1 MARLWQ
7 FLTDRRVLAVTGIV
21 ALAVLAACVWTDSD
35 APEDAVLWILLAGLL
50 GLAGWGIWRLL
61 RAWRA
66 RRAAAALGAA
76 LADGIGKDG
85 VADATAPGGSEAAV
99 LRKGMLEAINTIK
112 TSKLGLTRG
121 AAALYELPWYMIIG
135 NPAAGKSS
143 AIKHSGLTFPIPG
156 SKAVQ
161 GVGGT
166 RNCDWFFTTDGILLD
181 TAGRYA
187 VFDVDRAEWFGFLD
201 LLRRHRPRAP
211 INGILIAVSVAELGG
226 GDPAASIELAKSLR
240 TRVQEL
246 TEHLGV
252 HAPVYVIFTK
262 ADLIAGF
269 ADFFHDSERGERERV
284 WGATLR
290 YNRRSTPVDVLGF
303 FDRHFDELYDGLKE
317 MRLASMA
324 GNRSAAPRPGV
335 FTFPLEFVALKP
347 QLRAFLATLFE
358 ENTWQFKPVFRGF
371 YFTSALQE
379 GALENQSSRRVAA
392 RFDLALHPSGAR
404 AGGKDGRGEVHDE
417 GRNGGRD
424 EAPNDAHNDAHND
437 EQSGYF
443 LLQLFRKVIFA
454 DRDLVKRY
462 TSPAAARLKVG
473 VFFAATILLGCALGG
488 WSWSYMG
495 NRQLVANVRA
505 DLDKVS
511 KLQARR
517 ADLQSR
523 LEALEILQDRIV
535 QLERYR
541 TDRPLALSFGLYQG
555 AALER
560 KLRDEYFA
568 GVREVM
574 VLPVAAALE
583 SLLAEMNANA
593 AQLDPDARATP
604 AVRPGQDYQAISATN
619 VGDAYNALK
628 TYLMLADKSHAEP
641 GHLNDQLTRYWR
653 GWLEANR
660 GAMPKEQMIRSAER
674 LLTFVLAHGDDPAWP
689 QITPKLSLL
698 DSARENLRRVVR
710 GTPARERVYAD
721 IRTRAATRFP
731 AMTVARIV
739 GEQDQALVVG
749 SHAVSGAFT
758 RDAWEKFVQGAIRD
772 ASSKELQSS
781 DWVLKSVAKDDLT
794 LEGSPEQVQKAL
806 VEMYKLD
813 YAREWSKFVQGV
825 TIADLDGFDASVRA
839 MNRLGD
845 PQSSPLA
852 RVLGTV
858 HEQTVWDD
866 PAQARVDTVKLK
878 RGVLGWFREVVL
890 RQAPSG
896 ARQLADA
903 AGPLPLG
910 GIPVAGPVGREFAGV
925 ARLVG
930 VKERDASLMTGY
942 LDALSKLRS
951 RLNALKNQGDPG
963 PGAKQLMQQTL
974 EGSGSELADALKYVD
989 EQMLTGMSD
998 GQKQMLRPLLVRPLV
1013 QTFAMIVLPSESE
1026 INKTWQAQV
1035 VEPFRTSLM
1044 AKYPF
1049 APGSQIQATPA
1060 EIGQVFGPE
1069 GAVARFVGT
1078 TMGPLVVR
1086 RGDVLASR
1094 TWADIG
1100 ITLSPQAVSGF
1111 PGWIAPLSANGV
1123 AAAAD
1128 NGPQTVF
1135 QLLPLPAPGVTEYTI
1150 EIDGQQLRYRNT
1162 PPAWV
1167 NMVHPGPQAAGGAR
1181 ISAVT
1186 FDGRTVELFNVPGQF
1201 GLQKMI
1207 EAAANKRVDAG
1218 THELRWSAGNV
1229 AVAVNLKRV
1238 SSAGSGADAQASR
1251 GFNGL
1256 RLPEAI
1262 VGRQAAGVGAA
1273 APVAATAGT
1282 AAGAAQ

>member
-7 FLTDRRVLAVTGIV
+7 FLTNSRVLAVIGI
-21 ALAVLAACVWTDSD
+21 AGLAAFLFLGAESLEVAAIW
-35 APEDAVLWILLAGLL
+35 AVLAGLL
-50 GLAGWGIWRLL
+50 LLASWGCWWLARGWL
-61 RAWRA
+61 RK
-66 RRAAAALGAA
+66 RAASRLSEA
-76 LADGIGKDG
+76 LAAQATPDAEAGANAGKG
-85 VADATAPGGSEAAV
+85 GRNDAQV
-99 LRKGMLEAINTIK
+99 LRQGMLEAINTIK

-121 AAALYELPWYMIIG
+121 AQALYELPWYMIIG

-181 TAGRYA
+181 TAGRYSVYDA
-187 VFDVDRAEWFGFLD
+187 DRAEWFSFLE
-201 LLRRHRPRAP
+201 LLRRHRRRAP
-211 INGILIAVSVAELGG
+211 INGILIAVSVAELAGG
-226 GDPAASIELAKSLR
+226 SPEASIELAKSLR

-246 TEHLGV
+246 TERLGV
-252 HAPVYVIFTK
+252 HPPVYVVFTK

-269 ADFFHDSERGERERV
+269 GDFFHDADRAERDRV
-284 WGATLR
+284 WGATQR
-290 YNRRSTPVDVLGF
+290 YNRRSTPQDVLAF
-303 FDRHFDELYDGLKE
+303 FDQHFDELYDGLKE
-317 MRLASMA
+317 MSLATMA
-324 GNRSAAPRPGV
+324 GNRSAAMRPGV
-335 FTFPLEFVALKP
+335 FTFPLEFASLKP

-358 ENTWQFKPVFRGF
+358 ENTWQFKPVMRGF

-379 GALENQSSRRVAA
+379 GMVENLSSRRVAS
-392 RFDLALHPSGAR
+392 RFDLNLKPGDQK
-404 AGGKDGRGEVHDE
+404 GVQQE
-417 GRNGGRD
+417 
-424 EAPNDAHNDAHND
+424 
-437 EQSGYF
+437 EQSGFF
-443 LLQLFRKVIFA
+443 LLDLFRKVIFA
-454 DRDLVKRY
+454 DKDLVKRY
-462 TSPAAARLKVG
+462 TSPAATRLKYAA
-473 VFFAATILLGCALGG
+473 FFAATVLLGGALGG

-495 NRQLVANVRA
+495 NRQLVANVQA
-505 DLDKVS
+505 DLDKVTR
-511 KLQARR
+511 LQARR
-517 ADLQSR
+517 SDLQSR
-523 LEALEILQDRIV
+523 LEALDILQDRIE
-535 QLERYR
+535 QLEKYR
-541 TDRPLALSFGLYQG
+541 NDQPWALSFGLYQG
-555 AALER
+555 EALER

-574 VLPVAAALE
+574 VLPVTGALE

-593 AQLDPDARATP
+593 AQLNPNAQAAPRAK
-604 AVRPGQDYQAISATN
+604 PGQPYQDVSATN

-653 GWLEANR
+653 VWLAANR

-674 LLTFVLAHGDDPAWP
+674 LMTFHLAHISDPAWP

-721 IRTRAATRFP
+721 IRTRAGTRFL
-731 AMTVARIV
+731 AVTVARIV

-749 SHAVSGAFT
+749 SHAVPGAFT
-758 RDAWEKFVQGAIRD
+758 RDAWEKFVQGAIRE
-772 ASSKELQSS
+772 ASNRELQST
-781 DWVLKSVAKDDLT
+781 DWVLKTVAKDDLT
-794 LEGSPEQVQKAL
+794 LEGSPEQIQKTL
-806 VEMYKLD
+806 IDLYKAD

-825 TIADLDGFDASVRA
+825 TIADLNGFEASVQA

-845 PQSSPLA
+845 PQTSPLA
-852 RVLGTV
+852 KVLRTV
-858 HEQTVWDD
+858 YDETAWDD
-866 PAQARVDTVKLK
+866 PSQARVNQAKLK
-878 RGVLGWFREVVL
+878 RGLLGWFREVVL
-890 RQAPSG
+890 RRAPSD

-903 AGPLPLG
+903 AGPLPVG
-910 GIPVAGPVGREFAGV
+910 ATPGAGPVGREFAGV
-925 ARLVG
+925 AHLVG
-930 VKERDASLMTGY
+930 VKEKDASLMTGY

-951 RLNALKNQGDPG
+951 RLNQLKNQGDPG

-998 GQKQMLRPLLVRPLV
+998 AQKQTLRPLLVRPLV

-1035 VEPFRTSLM
+1035 VEPFQKTLA

-1049 APGSQIQATPA
+1049 SPGAQMQAAPS

-1069 GAVARFVGT
+1069 GAVAKFVAT

-1100 ITLSPQAVSGF
+1100 VTLAPQVVSGF
-1111 PGWIAPLSANGV
+1111 PGWVAPLSSNGV
-1123 AAAAD
+1123 AAAGGQQ
-1128 NGPQTVF
+1128 NVF
-1135 QLLPLPAPGVTEYTI
+1135 QLLPMTAPGVTEYTI

-1162 PPAWV
+1162 QPAWV
-1167 NMVHPGPQAAGGAR
+1167 NMVHPGPQGSSGAR
-1181 ISAVT
+1181 VSAVT
-1186 FDGRTVELFNVPGQF
+1186 FDGRTVELFNEPGEY
-1201 GLQKMI
+1201 GLTKLI
-1207 EAAANKRVDAG
+1207 AAAAQKKVEG
-1218 THELRWSAGNV
+1218 GLHELRWTAGNV
-1229 AVAVNLKRV
+1229 SVAVTLKRV
-1238 SSAGSGADAQASR
+1238 SSAGGNNGGEAQASR

-1256 RLPEAI
+1256 RLPETV
-1262 VGRQAAGVGAA
+1262 VGRGTPAGG
-1273 APVAATAGT
+1273 PQL
-1282 AAGAAQ
+1282 AGAAQ

>member
-1 MARLWQ
+1 MMARLRQ
-7 FLTDRRVLAVTGIV
+7 FLTDRRVLAVIGMV
-21 ALAVLAACVWTDSD
+21 VLAACLLLGADSLD
-35 APEDAVLWILLAGLL
+35 VALIWAVLL
-50 GLAGWGIWRLL
+50 GLVLLGAWGVAWLV
-61 RAWRA
+61 RAWLRK
-66 RRAAAALGAA
+66 RAAARLGDAILAGTEPDGKAQAA
-76 LADGIGKDG
+76 RND
-85 VADATAPGGSEAAV
+85 AAV
-99 LRKGMLEAINTIK
+99 LRKGMLEAISTIK

-181 TAGRYA
+181 TAGRYS
-187 VFDVDRAEWFGFLD
+187 VFEADRTEWFSFLD
-201 LLRRHRPRAP
+201 LLRKHRSRAP

-226 GDPAASIELAKSLR
+226 GDPEASIELAKSLR

-246 TEHLGV
+246 TERLGV

-269 ADFFHDSERGERERV
+269 AEFFHDCERTERERV

-290 YNRRSTPVDVLGF
+290 YNRRSTPQDVLSF

-317 MRLASMA
+317 MSLASMA
-324 GNRSAAPRPGV
+324 GNRSTALRPGV
-335 FTFPLEFVALKP
+335 FTFPLEFAALKP

-379 GALENQSSRRVAA
+379 GKVDTQSARRVAG
-392 RFDLALHPSGAR
+392 RFDLQLRPLGDKA
-404 AGGKDGRGEVHDE
+404 
-417 GRNGGRD
+417 
-424 EAPNDAHNDAHND
+424 EADDTAQAAD
-437 EQSGYF
+437 QSGFF

-454 DRDLVKRY
+454 DRDLVRRY
-462 TSPAAARLKVG
+462 TSPAATRLKIG
-473 VFFAATILLGCALGG
+473 TFFAATLLLGCALGG

-495 NRQLVANVRA
+495 NRQLVANVQT
-505 DLDKVS
+505 DLDKVM
-511 KLQARR
+511 KLQAGRS
-517 ADLQSR
+517 DLQAR
-523 LEALEILQDRIV
+523 LEGLDILQDRIE
-535 QLERYR
+535 QLEKYR
-541 TDRPLALSFGLYQG
+541 QDRPWALAFGLYQG
-555 AALER
+555 TALER

-574 VLPVAAALE
+574 VQPVAGALE
-583 SLLAEMNANA
+583 SLLAETNANA
-593 AQLDPDARATP
+593 AQLDPTVRATP
-604 AVRPGQDYQAISATN
+604 APKAGQPYQDVSATN

-628 TYLMLADKSHAEP
+628 TYLMLADKTHAEP
-641 GHLNDQLTRYWR
+641 GHLNDQLTRFWR

-660 GAMPKEQMIRSAER
+660 GAMPREQMIRSAER
-674 LLTFVLAHGDDPAWP
+674 QLTFVLAHIDDQAWP

-698 DSARENLRRVVR
+698 DAARENLRRVVR

-721 IRTRAATRFP
+721 IRTRASTRFP
-731 AMTVARIV
+731 GVTVARIV

-749 SHAVSGAFT
+749 SYAVGGAYT
-758 RDAWEKFVQGAIRD
+758 RDAWEKFVQGAIRE
-772 ASSKELQSS
+772 ASTRELQSS
-781 DWVLKSVAKDDLT
+781 DWVLKSVARDDLT
-794 LEGSPEQVQKAL
+794 LEGSPEQVQKVL
-806 VEMYKLD
+806 VEMYKAD

-825 TIADLDGFDASVRA
+825 TIADLNGFDASVQA

-845 PQSSPLA
+845 PLTSPLA
-852 RVLGTV
+852 KVLKTV
-858 HEQTVWDD
+858 HEQTSWDD
-866 PAQARVDTVKLK
+866 PAQARVDTAKLK
-878 RGVLGWFREVVL
+878 RGLAGWFREVVL
-890 RQAPSG
+890 RQAPG
-896 ARQLADA
+896 EARQMADA
-903 AGPLPLG
+903 MGPLPVG
-910 GIPVAGPVGREFAGV
+910 GVQAAGPVGREFAGV

-930 VKERDASLMTGY
+930 VKEKDASLMTGY

-951 RLNALKNQGDPG
+951 RLNQLKNQGDPG
-963 PGAKQLMQQTL
+963 PGARQLMQQTL
-974 EGSGSELADALKYVD
+974 EGNGSELAEALKYVD
-989 EQMLTGMSD
+989 EQMLTGMTES
-998 GQKQMLRPLLVRPLV
+998 QKQMLRPLLVRPLI

-1035 VEPFRTSLM
+1035 VEPFQKTLA

-1049 APGSQIQATPA
+1049 APSAQIQATPA
-1060 EIGQVFGPE
+1060 EIGQVFGPD
-1069 GAVARFVGT
+1069 GSVAKFVGT

-1086 RGDVLASR
+1086 RGDVLSSR

-1100 ITLSPQAVSGF
+1100 ITLAPQVVSGF
-1111 PGWIAPLSANGV
+1111 PGWVAPLAANGV
-1123 AAAAD
+1123 AAGGA
-1128 NGPQTVF
+1128 PQTVF
-1135 QLLPLPAPGVTEYTI
+1135 QLLPLTAPGVTEYTI

-1167 NMVHPGPQAAGGAR
+1167 NMVHPGPQGSSGAK

-1186 FDGRTVELFNVPGQF
+1186 FDGRTVDLFNEPGQF

-1207 EAAANKRVDAG
+1207 EAATKKRLDSS

-1229 AVAVNLKRV
+1229 SVAVNLKRV
-1238 SSAGSGADAQASR
+1238 SSTEATVGDAQASQ
-1251 GFNGL
+1251 GFRGL
-1256 RLPEAI
+1256 RLPDAI
-1262 VGRQAAGVGAA
+1262 VGQ
-1273 APVAATAGT
+1273 ATAG
-1282 AAGAAQ
+1282 AGPVLAGAAQ

>member
-1 MARLWQ
+1 MSRLWQ
-7 FLTDRRVLAVTGIV
+7 FLTNSRVLAVFGLLALSALLFLGADTLEIAALWAV
-21 ALAVLAACVWTDSD
+21 LAVLV
-35 APEDAVLWILLAGLL
+35 LLA
-50 GLAGWGIWRLL
+50 AWGAWWLL
-61 RAWRA
+61 RARKRKRLAAELTEAIVPSSPEADKAHAA
-66 RRAAAALGAA
+66 RN
-76 LADGIGKDG
+76 D
-85 VADATAPGGSEAAV
+85 AAV

-181 TAGRYA
+181 TAGRYSVHEA
-187 VFDVDRAEWFGFLD
+187 DRAEWFSFLD
-201 LLRRHRPRAP
+201 LLKKHRARAP
-211 INGILIAVSVAELGG
+211 INGILIAVSVAELAGG
-226 GDPAASIELAKSLR
+226 APEASIELAKSLR

-246 TEHLGV
+246 TECLGV
-252 HAPVYVIFTK
+252 YAPVYVIFTK

-269 ADFFHDSERGERERV
+269 ADFFHDTERGERERA

-290 YNRRSTPVDVLGF
+290 YNRRSTPQDVLSF
-303 FDRHFDELYDGLKE
+303 FDQHFDELHDGLKE
-317 MRLASMA
+317 MSLASMA
-324 GNRSAAPRPGV
+324 ANRSVAMRPGV
-335 FTFPLEFVALKP
+335 FTFPLEFASLRP
-347 QLRAFLATLFE
+347 QLLAFLGTLFE

-379 GALENQSSRRVAA
+379 GTVENLASRRVAS
-392 RFDLALHPSGAR
+392 RFDLKLSALR
-404 AGGKDGRGEVHDE
+404 AGQKGPQAE
-417 GRNGGRD
+417 
-424 EAPNDAHNDAHND
+424 
-437 EQSGYF
+437 EQAGYF
-443 LLQLFRKVIFA
+443 LLDLFRKVIFA

-462 TSPAAARLKVG
+462 TSPASARLKYSA
-473 VFFAATILLGCALGG
+473 FFAATILLGCALGG

-495 NRQLVANVRA
+495 NRQLVANVQA

-517 ADLQSR
+517 SDLQSR
-523 LEALEILQDRIV
+523 LEGLEILQDRIE
-535 QLERYR
+535 QLDKYR
-541 TDRPLALSFGLYQG
+541 AGRPWALSFGLYQG
-555 AALER
+555 GAVER

-574 VLPVAAALE
+574 VLPVAGAIE
-583 SLLAEMNANA
+583 GLLAETNANA
-593 AQLDPDARATP
+593 SQLDPNARAAP
-604 AVRPGQDYQAISATN
+604 SARPGQPYQDVSPTN

-641 GHLNDQLTRYWR
+641 GHLNDQLTRFWR
-653 GWLEANR
+653 GWLAANR
-660 GAMPKEQMIRSAER
+660 GTMSHEQTIRSAER
-674 LLTFVLAHGDDPAWP
+674 LLTFVLAHVDDQAWP

-698 DSARENLRRVVR
+698 DTARENLRRVVR

-739 GEQDQALVVG
+739 GEQDQGLVVG

-758 RDAWEKFVQGAIRD
+758 REAWEKFVQGAIRD
-772 ASSKELQSS
+772 ASNRELQST
-781 DWVLKSVAKDDLT
+781 DWVLKTVAKDDLT
-794 LEGSPEQVQKAL
+794 LEGSPEQIQKTL
-806 VEMYKLD
+806 VDLYKAD

-825 TIADLDGFDASVRA
+825 TVSDLNGFEGSVQA

-845 PQSSPLA
+845 PQTSPLA
-852 RVLGTV
+852 KVLKTV
-858 HEQTVWDD
+858 YEQTVWDD
-866 PAQARVDTVKLK
+866 PAQARMVSNQVK

-890 RQAPSG
+890 RQAPG
-896 ARQLADA
+896 EARQVADA
-903 AGPLPLG
+903 LGPLPVG
-910 GIPVAGPVGREFAGV
+910 GTQVAGPIGREFAGV

-930 VKERDASLMTGY
+930 VKEKDASLMTGY

-951 RLNALKNQGDPG
+951 RLNQLKNQGDPG

-974 EGSGSELADALKYVD
+974 EGNGSELADALKYVD

-998 GQKQMLRPLLVRPLV
+998 AQKQMLRPLLVRPLV
-1013 QTFAMIVLPSESE
+1013 QTFSMIVLPSESE

-1035 VEPFRTSLM
+1035 VEPFQKSLA

-1049 APGSQIQATPA
+1049 AAGAQVQATPG
-1060 EIGQVFGPE
+1060 EIGQVFGPD
-1069 GAVARFVGT
+1069 GVVAKFVGT

-1100 ITLSPQAVSGF
+1100 ITLAPQAVSGF
-1111 PGWIAPLSANGV
+1111 PGWVAPLSANGV
-1123 AAAAD
+1123 AAS
-1128 NGPQTVF
+1128 NGPQQVF
-1135 QLLPLPAPGVTEYTI
+1135 QLLPMAAPGVTEYTV

-1162 PPAWV
+1162 APAWV
-1167 NMVHPGPQAAGGAR
+1167 NMVHPGPQGSSGVKV
-1181 ISAVT
+1181 SAVT
-1186 FDGRTVELFNVPGQF
+1186 FDGRTVELFGEPGQF
-1201 GLQKMI
+1201 GLEKMI
-1207 EAAANKRVDAG
+1207 AAAEKKRLGPGLA
-1218 THELRWSAGNV
+1218 ELRWSANNV
-1229 AVAVNLKRV
+1229 TVGITLKVV
-1238 SSAGSGADAQASR
+1238 SNAGSGGGGDAQASR

-1262 VGRQAAGVGAA
+1262 VGRASGPAVAASSLAA
-1273 APVAATAGT
+1273 AASPVAAADG
-1282 AAGAAQ
+1282 APAPGAAQ